1 MSHVSVQP
9 SSGATT
15 NELRA
20 NARRVAL
27 RATLVALVGGVL
39 ICAIADI
46 VAVQRVSRSVDAALS
61 RRLSAIETQS
71 SPSLATFVREYR
83 DAPSA
88 DEPDFDASAFL
99 EWFVPS
105 GSSTPLRLNDG
116 TPVLPAG
123 NDALSQLRS
132 TTIEGRTYLLD
143 GTAVRGGRLIV
154 GESTADNGDVLLTL
168 LVVQSILAPLALL
181 ALYLVATTIGRR
193 AAEPIDRARR
203 RQLDFA
209 ADASHELRTPLS
221 VIQAEVS
228 LALSATR
235 SADQYRDA
243 LERVSAE
250 TRRLRKIVDDLL
262 WLARLDSIPEGSE
275 HELVDVAIIAA
286 NCVDRFGAVA
296 ASRYITLSFERSG
309 SFEPL
314 VMAPA
319 EWLDELISVLLDNAT
334 RYARDGGRVHVRV
347 DTTEARVGVT
357 VGDDGPGFGEG
368 EHEQLLERF
377 HRASSEPGGAGLG
390 LAIAGAV
397 VAGTKGEIYLGTSD
411 LGGAVVVMSWLRRPL
426 EAALPG
432 MEPSES

>member
-1 MSHVSVQP
+1 MSRASVP
-9 SSGATT
+9 SSAGATT

-39 ICAIADI
+39 ICAVADI
-46 VAVQRVSRSVDAALS
+46 VAVQRVSRSEDAALS
-61 RRLSAIETQS
+61 RRITALETQS
-71 SPSLATFVREYR
+71 SPSLATFVDNYQ
-83 DAPSA
+83 DTAQA
-88 DEPDFDASAFL
+88 DKPDFDASTFL

-105 GSSTPLRLNDG
+105 GSPTTLHLNDG
-116 TPVLPAG
+116 TPDLPRG
-123 NDALSQLRS
+123 VRTLSHLLS
-132 TTIEGRTYLLD
+132 VTIEGRRYLLE
-143 GTAVRGGRLIV
+143 GSAVAGGQLIV
-154 GESTADNGDVLLTL
+154 GESTENDGDVLTTL

-193 AAEPIDRARR
+193 AAAPIDRARR

-235 SADQYRDA
+235 SAVQYRDA
-243 LERVSAE
+243 LERVNAE
-250 TRRLRKIVDDLL
+250 TGRLRKIVDNLL

-286 NCVDRFGAVA
+286 NCVDRFGAVG
-296 ASRYITLSFERSG
+296 ASRDITLSLERRG

-319 EWLDELISVLLDNAT
+319 EWLDELVSVLLDNAT
-334 RYARDGGRVHVRV
+334 RYARDGGRVEVHVDTSDQRVRV
-347 DTTEARVGVT
+347 SVD
-357 VGDDGPGFGEG
+357 DDGPGFGEG
-368 EHEQLLERF
+368 DHERLLERF
-377 HRASSEPGGAGLG
+377 HRASTEPGGAGLG

-397 VAGTKGEIYLGTSD
+397 VTATKGEISLGTSE
-411 LGGAVVVMSWLRRPL
+411 LGGARVAVSWPRRPM
-426 EAALPG
+426 ETALPLVQRVG
-432 MEPSES
+432 T

>member
-1 MSHVSVQP
+1 MSRASP
-9 SSGATT
+9 PPGTGATT

-46 VAVQRVSRSVDAALS
+46 VAVQRVSRSLDAALS
-61 RRLSAIETQS
+61 RRITDLETQS
-71 SPSLATFVREYR
+71 SPSLATFVSHYR
-83 DAPSA
+83 HTPSS
-88 DEPDFDASAFL
+88 DVPDFDASTFL
-99 EWFVPS
+99 EWIVPS
-105 GSSTPLRLNDG
+105 GSTTALRLNDG
-116 TPVLPAG
+116 TPSLPKG
-123 NDALSQLRS
+123 DRGLSHLQS
-132 TTIEGRTYLLD
+132 ATIEGRPYLLE
-143 GTAVRGGRLIV
+143 GTTLSGGHLIV
-154 GESTADNGDVLLTL
+154 GESTADDGDVLSTL

-193 AAEPIDRARR
+193 AAAPIDRARR

-250 TRRLRKIVDDLL
+250 TGRLRKIVDDLL

-296 ASRYITLSFERSG
+296 ASRDITLGFVRDG
-309 SFEPL
+309 SLEPL

-319 EWLDELISVLLDNAT
+319 EWLDELVSVLLDNAT
-334 RYARDGGRVHVRV
+334 RHARARVDVRV
-347 DTTEARVGVT
+347 SATGPRVSVS
-357 VGDDGPGFGEG
+357 VDDDGPGFGAG
-368 EHEQLLERF
+368 DHERLLQRF
-377 HRASSEPGGAGLG
+377 HRASTEPGGAGLG

-397 VAGTKGEIYLGTSD
+397 VSATKGEIDLGTSEW
-411 LGGAVVVMSWLRRPL
+411 GGARVSVSWPRRPVETGL
-426 EAALPG
+426 SAPELRT
-432 MEPSES
+432 

>member
-1 MSHVSVQP
+1 VSDTSVRP
-9 SSGATT
+9 GVGTTT

-46 VAVQRVSRSVDAALS
+46 VAVQRVSRSLDAALS
-61 RRLSAIETQS
+61 RRITDLENQT
-71 SPSLATFVREYR
+71 SPSLATFVSEYR
-83 DAPSA
+83 NASPTSV
-88 DEPDFDASAFL
+88 PDFDASTFL

-105 GSSTPLRLNDG
+105 GSSTTLRLNDG
-116 TPVLPAG
+116 TPNLPAG
-123 NDALSQLRS
+123 DRALSHLQS
-132 TTIEGRTYLLD
+132 TTIEGRKYLLD
-143 GTAVRGGRLIV
+143 GTAVNGGYLIV
-154 GESTADNGDVLLTL
+154 GESTANDGDVLSTL

-193 AAEPIDRARR
+193 AAAPIDRARR

-221 VIQAEVS
+221 VIQAEVT

-262 WLARLDSIPEGSE
+262 WLARLDSIPEGTE

-286 NCVDRFGAVA
+286 NCVDRFGAVG
-296 ASRYITLSFERSG
+296 ASRDIDLSFERSG

-334 RYARDGGRVHVRV
+334 RYARDGGRVEVRV
-347 DTTEARVGVT
+347 DTSDARVSASVD
-357 VGDDGPGFGEG
+357 DDGPGFGDG

-377 HRASSEPGGAGLG
+377 RRASTEPGGAGLG

-397 VAGTKGEIYLGTSD
+397 VTATKGEIFLGTSE
-411 LGGAVVVMSWLRRPL
+411 LGGAKVVMSWPRLPIETASPGIQRL
-426 EAALPG
+426 ET
-432 MEPSES
+432 

>member
-1 MSHVSVQP
+1 MSRASP
-9 SSGATT
+9 PPGTGATT

-46 VAVQRVSRSVDAALS
+46 VAVQRVSRSLDAALS
-61 RRLSAIETQS
+61 RRITALETQS
-71 SPSLATFVREYR
+71 SPSLATFVSDYR
-83 DAPSA
+83 DASPG
-88 DEPDFDASAFL
+88 EVPDFDASTFL
-99 EWFVPS
+99 EWIVPS
-105 GSSTPLRLNDG
+105 GSSTTLRLNDG
-116 TPVLPAG
+116 TPALPVG
-123 NDALSQLRS
+123 DRTLSHLQS
-132 TTIEGRTYLLD
+132 ATIEGRPYLLE
-143 GTAVRGGRLIV
+143 GSAMSGAHLIV
-154 GESTADNGDVLLTL
+154 GESTADDGDVLSTL

-193 AAEPIDRARR
+193 AAAPIDRARR

-250 TRRLRKIVDDLL
+250 TGRLRKIVDNLL

-296 ASRYITLSFERSG
+296 ASRHITLAMVRGG

-319 EWLDELISVLLDNAT
+319 EWLDELVSVLLDNAT
-334 RYARDGGRVHVRV
+334 RYARDGGRVEIHVETFDHRV
-347 DTTEARVGVT
+347 SVSVE
-357 VGDDGPGFGEG
+357 DDGPGFGEG
-368 EHEQLLERF
+368 AHERLLERF
-377 HRASSEPGGAGLG
+377 HRASTEPGGAGLG

-397 VAGTKGEIYLGTSD
+397 VSATKGEIQLATSG
-411 LGGAVVVMSWLRRPL
+411 LGGARVVISWPRRRI
-426 EAALPG
+426 ESALPE
-432 MEPSES
+432 MERLST

>member
-1 MSHVSVQP
+1 
-9 SSGATT
+9 A
-15 NELRA
+15 
-20 NARRVAL
+20 
-27 RATLVALVGGVL
+27 
-39 ICAIADI
+39 
-46 VAVQRVSRSVDAALS
+46 
-61 RRLSAIETQS
+61 
-71 SPSLATFVREYR
+71 
-83 DAPSA
+83 
-88 DEPDFDASAFL
+88 
-99 EWFVPS
+99 
-105 GSSTPLRLNDG
+105 
-116 TPVLPAG
+116 
-123 NDALSQLRS
+123 DALTQLQS
-132 TTIEGRTYLLD
+132 MSIEGRRYLLE
-143 GTAVRGGRLIV
+143 GSEVSGGRLIV
-154 GESTADNGDVLLTL
+154 GESTADDGDVLTTL

-193 AAEPIDRARR
+193 AAAPIDRARR

-262 WLARLDSIPEGSE
+262 WLARLDSIPEGSK

-296 ASRYITLSFERSG
+296 TSRDITLGIERGG

-319 EWLDELISVLLDNAT
+319 EWLDELVSVLLDNAS
-334 RYARDGGRVHVRV
+334 RYARDGGRVDVRV
-347 DTTEARVGVT
+347 DTTDQRVSVS
-357 VGDDGPGFGEG
+357 VDDDGPGFGDG
-368 EHEQLLERF
+368 DHERLLERF
-377 HRASSEPGGAGLG
+377 HRASTEPGGAGLG

-397 VAGTKGEIYLGTSD
+397 VTATKGQIDLGTSE
-411 LGGAVVVMSWLRRPL
+411 LGGARVVMSWPRRPI
-426 EAALPG
+426 ETALP
-432 MEPSES
+432 EVEHVTR

>member
-1 MSHVSVQP
+1 MSHASVQ
-9 SSGATT
+9 SSGGATT

-39 ICAIADI
+39 ICAIADV
-46 VAVQRVSRSVDAALS
+46 VAVQRVSRSLDAALS
-61 RRLSAIETQS
+61 RRITALETQS
-71 SPSLATFVREYR
+71 SPSLATYVSQYR
-83 DAPSA
+83 NASPTDV
-88 DEPDFDASAFL
+88 PDFDASTFL
-99 EWFVPS
+99 EWLVPS
-105 GSSTPLRLNDG
+105 GSSTTMRLNDG
-116 TPVLPAG
+116 TPNLPIG
-123 NDALSQLRS
+123 DGALSRLRS
-132 TTIEGRTYLLD
+132 ATIEGRKYLIE
-143 GTAVRGGRLIV
+143 GAAVDGGRLIV
-154 GESTADNGDVLLTL
+154 GESTAGDGDVLSTL

-193 AAEPIDRARR
+193 AAAPIDRARR

-235 SADQYRDA
+235 SADQYRDV

-250 TRRLRKIVDDLL
+250 SRRLRKIVDNLL
-262 WLARLDSIPEGSE
+262 WLARLDSIPEDSE

-296 ASRYITLSFERSG
+296 ASRHISLGMEQSG
-309 SFEPL
+309 FLEPL

-319 EWLDELISVLLDNAT
+319 EWLDELVSVLLDNAT
-334 RYARDGGRVHVRV
+334 RYARDGGRVDLRV
-347 DTTEARVGVT
+347 DTSESRVSLSVS
-357 VGDDGPGFGEG
+357 DDGPGFGEG
-368 EHEQLLERF
+368 EHERLLERF
-377 HRASSEPGGAGLG
+377 HRASTEPGGAGLG

-397 VAGTKGEIYLGTSD
+397 VSATKGEISLGISES
-411 LGGAVVVMSWLRRPL
+411 GGAMVVMTWPRRPL
-426 EAALPG
+426 ETAPPG
-432 MEPSES
+432 PDQLAT

>member
-1 MSHVSVQP
+1 MSRVCAPP
-9 SSGATT
+9 SAGATT

-39 ICAIADI
+39 ICAVADI
-46 VAVQRVSRSVDAALS
+46 VAVQRVSRSEDAALS
-61 RRLSAIETQS
+61 RRITALETQS
-71 SPSLATFVREYR
+71 SPSLAAFASEYR
-83 DAPSA
+83 DASPT
-88 DEPDFDASAFL
+88 DKPDFDASTFI

-105 GSSTPLRLNDG
+105 GSSMAIRLNDG
-116 TPVLPAG
+116 TPNLPSGA
-123 NDALSQLRS
+123 DALTQLQS
-132 TTIEGRTYLLD
+132 MSIEGRRYLLE
-143 GTAVRGGRLIV
+143 GSEVSGGRLIV
-154 GESTADNGDVLLTL
+154 GESTADDGDVLTTL

-193 AAEPIDRARR
+193 AAAPIDRARR

-262 WLARLDSIPEGSE
+262 WLARLDSIPEGSK

-296 ASRYITLSFERSG
+296 TSRDITLGIERGG

-319 EWLDELISVLLDNAT
+319 EWLDELVSVLLDNAS
-334 RYARDGGRVHVRV
+334 RYARDGGRVDVRV
-347 DTTEARVGVT
+347 DTTDQRVSVS
-357 VGDDGPGFGEG
+357 VDDDGPGFGDG
-368 EHEQLLERF
+368 DHERLLERF
-377 HRASSEPGGAGLG
+377 HRASTEPGGAGLG

-397 VAGTKGEIYLGTSD
+397 VTATKGQIDLGTSE
-411 LGGAVVVMSWLRRPL
+411 LGGARVVMSWPRRPI
-426 EAALPG
+426 ETALP
-432 MEPSES
+432 EVEHVTR